1 MAKTKE
7 LRALGEPEL
16 QSQLAKAREELAA
29 LRLKAAQGT
38 VEQPHKIRQ
47 IRKDVAR
54 MLTLLN
60 EKPSG

>member
-16 QSQLAKAREELAA
+16 QSQLEKTRQELGA
-29 LRLKAAQGT
+29 LRLKAAHGAI
-38 VEQPHKIRQ
+38 EQPHRIRQ
-47 IRKDVAR
+47 LRKDVAK

-60 EKPSG
+60 EKVST